1 MEKLIDEAN
10 KELLNV
16 STIRKNNLENSQF
29 GLLKNFVFYFN
40 CNLKQNETD
49 LYVENNFEHYK
60 TTFQTIE
67 KKFVIVN
74 IQTVSESEINT
85 LKYYF
90 PSLKVDNTDFNPSQ
104 SLLDY
109 LGYTGTIQ
117 TGVIIQSDNY
127 NYEKEISIVEINHRE
142 TSENIKLFFDSLF
155 NHLNEN
161 NGFVFEPI
169 IRDIISGFNCPIN
182 LIKETDEGEN
192 IDDETKEQVE
202 LVLKKLNEIRD
213 KGNFIA
219 LLPLLEKHLLD
230 QNQNNTKLSHLHIDQ
245 DYKIWL
251 TDYNLEVKLSHLTKS
266 LYLLFL
272 AMEHGIHLD
281 ELFDFKKELSAIYL
295 SVSNQE
301 NYEKMMQSVDL
312 LLQDKNA
319 IYVHISRIK
328 SVFLKLVQEDIA
340 KKYYITGY
348 KYQPKRIAIE
358 RKLTNVNDFLVQWGL
373 ETKSKYKSKYAKD
386 LDFYEDNPY

>member
-16 STIRKNNLENSQF
+16 STIRKNNLEQSKF
-29 GLLKNFVFYFN
+29 RLLNNFVFYFN
-40 CNLKQNETD
+40 RNLEKSAVD
-49 LYVENNFEHYK
+49 LFVENNFEHYHN
-60 TTFQTIE
+60 TFQSINKT
-67 KKFVIVN
+67 FVIVN
-74 IQTVSESEINT
+74 NQSVSESEINT

-90 PSLKVDNTDFNPSQ
+90 PSLNVDNLDFNPSQ
-104 SLLDY
+104 SLFDY

-127 NYEKEISIVEINHRE
+127 NYKDEICIVEINH
-142 TSENIKLFFDSLF
+142 SESLQNVKLFFESLF
-155 NHLNEN
+155 NHLKEN
-161 NGFVFEPI
+161 KGFVFEPI
-169 IRDIISGFNCPIN
+169 KRELVLCSPIN
-182 LIKETDEGEN
+182 RIKETDEGEN

-202 LVLKKLNEIRD
+202 LVLKKLREIRD

-251 TDYNLEVKLSHLTKS
+251 TYYNLEVKLSHLTKS

-281 ELFDFKKELSAIYL
+281 ELIDFKKELTTIYR

-301 NYEKMMQSVDL
+301 NNEKMIQSINL

-328 SVFLKLVQEDIA
+328 AVFLKLVQEDIA
-340 KKYYITGY
+340 KEYYITGY
-348 KYQPKRIAIE
+348 KYQPKSIALE
-358 RKLTNVNDFLVQWGL
+358 RKLTNVNDFLLQWNL
-373 ETKSKYKSKYAKD
+373 ETKSKYKSKYAID
-386 LDFYEDNPY
+386 LDFHEDNPF

>member
-16 STIRKNNLENSQF
+16 STIRKNNLEQSNFS
-29 GLLKNFVFYFN
+29 LLNNFVFYFN
-40 CNLKQNETD
+40 CNLVKSAVD
-49 LYVENNFEHYK
+49 LFFENNFEHYHNTLQSINK
-60 TTFQTIE
+60 T
-67 KKFVIVN
+67 FVIVN
-74 IQTVSESEINT
+74 NQSVSESEINT

-90 PSLKVDNTDFNPSQ
+90 PALHIDNIDFNPSQ

-109 LGYTGTIQ
+109 LGYSGTIQ
-117 TGVIIQSDNY
+117 TGIIIQSDNY
-127 NYEKEISIVEINHRE
+127 NYEKEISIVEINHSE
-142 TSENIKLFFDSLF
+142 STENIKLFFDATI
-155 NHLNEN
+155 NHLKEN
-161 NGFVFEPI
+161 KGFVFEPI
-169 IRDIISGFNCPIN
+169 KRELVFCSPIN

-251 TDYNLEVKLSHLTKS
+251 TDYNLEVKMSHLTKS

-272 AMEHGIHLD
+272 AIEHGIHLD
-281 ELFDFKKELSAIYL
+281 ELIDFKKYLVTIYM

-312 LLQDKNA
+312 LLKDKNA

-328 SVFLKLVQEDIA
+328 AVFLKLVQENIA

-348 KYQPKRIAIE
+348 KHQTKSIALE
-358 RKLTNVNDFLVQWGL
+358 RKLTNVNDFLVQWNL
-373 ETKSKYKSKYAKD
+373 ETKSKYKSEYAKN
-386 LDFYEDNPY
+386 LDFYDDNPF

>member
-1 MEKLIDEAN
+1 MEKLIDEAK
-10 KELLNV
+10 KELLSV
-16 STIRKNNLENSQF
+16 TTIKNNNLEQSKF
-29 GLLKNFVFYFN
+29 SLLNNFVFYFN
-40 CNLKQNETD
+40 CNLEKSAVD
-49 LYVENNFEHYK
+49 LFIENNFEYYHN
-60 TTFQTIE
+60 TFQSIN

-74 IQTVSESEINT
+74 IQTVSESEISV

-90 PSLKVDNTDFNPSQ
+90 PSLNVYNSDFNPSQ

-109 LGYTGTIQ
+109 FGYTGTIQ

-127 NYEKEISIVEINHRE
+127 NYKDEICIVQINH
-142 TSENIKLFFDSLF
+142 SESPENVKLFFDSLF
-155 NHLNEN
+155 NHLKENE
-161 NGFVFEPI
+161 GLVFEPI
-169 IRDIISGFNCPIN
+169 KRELVFCSPIYIGN
-182 LIKETDEGEN
+182 EMNRGEN
-192 IDDETKEQVE
+192 IADEDESVDDETKEQVE

-219 LLPLLEKHLLD
+219 LLPLLEKQLED
-230 QNQNNTKLSHLHIDQ
+230 QNKKSSKLSRIRIDQ

-281 ELFDFKKELSAIYL
+281 ELIDFKKELIAIYK
-295 SVSNQE
+295 SVSNQD

-328 SVFLKLVQEDIA
+328 AVFLKLVQIDIA
-340 KKYYITGY
+340 KEYYITGY
-348 KYQPKRIAIE
+348 KHQPKRIALE
-358 RKLTNVNDFLVQWGL
+358 RKLTNVNDFLAHWNL
-373 ETKSKYKSKYAKD
+373 ESKSRYKSKYAKD
-386 LDFYEDNPY
+386 LDF

>member
-1 MEKLIDEAN
+1 LYFI
-10 KELLNV
+10 
-16 STIRKNNLENSQF
+16 STVT
-29 GLLKNFVFYFN
+29 LKKSAV
-40 CNLKQNETD
+40 D
-49 LYVENNFEHYK
+49 LFVENNFEHYHN
-60 TTFQTIE
+60 TFQSINKT
-67 KKFVIVN
+67 FVIVN
-74 IQTVSESEINT
+74 NQSVSESEINT

-90 PSLKVDNTDFNPSQ
+90 PALNIDNTDFNPSQ

-109 LGYTGTIQ
+109 LGYSGAIQ

-127 NYEKEISIVEINHRE
+127 NYEKEICIVEINH
-142 TSENIKLFFDSLF
+142 SESPENVKLFFDSLF
-155 NHLNEN
+155 NHLKEN
-161 NGFVFEPI
+161 KGFIFEPI
-169 IRDIISGFNCPIN
+169 KRELPLCCPIYIGN
-182 LIKETDEGEN
+182 EIDEGEN
-192 IDDETKEQVE
+192 VDDDTKEQVE

-219 LLPLLEKHLLD
+219 LLPLLEKQLED
-230 QNQNNTKLSHLHIDQ
+230 QNQKSSKLSSICIDQ

-251 TDYNLEVKLSHLTKS
+251 TDYNLEVKLSHLSKS

-281 ELFDFKKELSAIYL
+281 ELINFKKELITIYK

-328 SVFLKLVQEDIA
+328 AVFLKLVQEDIA
-340 KKYYITGY
+340 KEYYITGY
-348 KYQPKRIAIE
+348 KYQPKRIALE
-358 RKLTNVNDFLVQWGL
+358 RKLTNVDDFLAHWGL
-373 ETKSKYKSKYAKD
+373 ETKSKYKSKYAKN
-386 LDFYEDNPY
+386 LDF

>member
-16 STIRKNNLENSQF
+16 STIRKNNLEQSNFS
-29 GLLKNFVFYFN
+29 LLNNFVFYFN
-40 CNLKQNETD
+40 CNLVKSAVD
-49 LYVENNFEHYK
+49 LFFENNFEHYRNTLQSINK
-60 TTFQTIE
+60 T
-67 KKFVIVN
+67 FVIVN
-74 IQTVSESEINT
+74 NQSVSESEINT

-90 PSLKVDNTDFNPSQ
+90 PALHIDNIDFNPSQ

-109 LGYTGTIQ
+109 LGYSGTIQ
-117 TGVIIQSDNY
+117 TGIIIQSDNY
-127 NYEKEISIVEINHRE
+127 NYEKEISIVEINHSVS
-142 TSENIKLFFDSLF
+142 TENIKLFFDATI
-155 NHLNEN
+155 NHLKEN
-161 NGFVFEPI
+161 KGFVFEPI
-169 IRDIISGFNCPIN
+169 KRELVFCSPIN

-251 TDYNLEVKLSHLTKS
+251 TDYNMEVKLSHLTKS

-281 ELFDFKKELSAIYL
+281 ELIDFKKYLVTIYM

-312 LLQDKNA
+312 LLNDKNA

-328 SVFLKLVQEDIA
+328 AVFLKLVQENIA

-348 KYQPKRIAIE
+348 KHQTKSIALE
-358 RKLTNVNDFLVQWGL
+358 RKLTNVNDFLVQWNL
-373 ETKSKYKSKYAKD
+373 ETKSKYKSEYAKN
-386 LDFYEDNPY
+386 LDFYDDNPF